1 MTEIRSGMVRCVD
14 ATGRPGLREGS
25 FYQLVEVGGKRGEL
39 IVVMVDGKGEGFM
52 TERFGVPSMAQL
64 RAVELLHGGYYQ
76 TSNKFRSVAC
86 LPRGAD
92 PVELLGSVSG
102 RPEWAELLGP
112 ASCTD
117 QYLRRYGTAACPA
130 WATLDPPGANPRKFA
145 VVPDD
150 VFREFRKMGGGPVAG
165 FLRGDKWVMETT
177 P

>member
-1 MTEIRSGMVRCVD
+1 MSEIRSGMVRCVD
-14 ATGRPGLREGS
+14 ATGRPGLVEGEWYRFVS
-25 FYQLVEVGGKRGEL
+25 MGDGGMIVVEVDGEPAA
-39 IVVMVDGKGEGFM
+39 MM
-52 TERFGVPSMAQL
+52 AERFEVPSVVQL
-64 RAVELLHGGYYQ
+64 RAVELLQGGYYQ

-117 QYLRRYGTAACPA
+117 YYLRTYGTAACPA

-150 VFREFRKMGGGPVAG
+150 VFREFRRMGGGPVCG
-165 FLRGDKWVMETT
+165 GLRDDA
-177 P
+177 